1 MPLEGVPLSAKS
13 KILTVDEI
21 IRLTRIFANLGVDKV
36 RLTGGEPTMR
46 KELPEIIQGIS
57 SVNGIKQVGM
67 TSNGIA
73 LSSKLEDLI
82 EKGLSKLNISIDT
95 LIEPKFEILAR
106 RPGFKQVWKTID
118 KAEHLFDMLK
128 LNCVLMRGINL
139 DEVVEFVRLTQTRK
153 LDIRFIEFMPFG
165 GNDFAMK
172 KFVPYKE
179 VLTLI
184 QKEFGEIQK
193 LEDKQNDTS
202 KAFKIPGAKGQFGFI
217 TSMSEH
223 FCGTCNRLRITA
235 DGNLKV
241 CLHGNSEISLRDA
254 MREGT
259 TDSEVENII
268 GQAVYKKKKQHAG
281 IDQLM
286 KLTNRPMILIGG

>member
-21 IRLTRIFANLGVDKV
+21 IRLTRIFASLGVDKV

-57 SVNGIKQVGM
+57 SVNGIKQIGM

-82 EKGLSKLNISIDT
+82 EKGLNKLNISIDT

-128 LNCVLMRGINL
+128 VS
-139 DEVVEFVRLTQTRK
+139 F
-153 LDIRFIEFMPFG
+153 
-165 GNDFAMK
+165 
-172 KFVPYKE
+172 
-179 VLTLI
+179 LI
-184 QKEFGEIQK
+184 FY
-193 LEDKQNDTS
+193 T
-202 KAFKIPGAKGQFGFI
+202 
-217 TSMSEH
+217 
-223 FCGTCNRLRITA
+223 
-235 DGNLKV
+235 V
-241 CLHGNSEISLRDA
+241 
-254 MREGT
+254 
-259 TDSEVENII
+259 
-268 GQAVYKKKKQHAG
+268 
-281 IDQLM
+281 
-286 KLTNRPMILIGG
+286 MI

>member
-73 LSSKLEDLI
+73 LYSKLEDLI

-128 LNCVLMRGINL
+128 VSVLI
-139 DEVVEFVRLTQTRK
+139 FC
-153 LDIRFIEFMPFG
+153 
-165 GNDFAMK
+165 
-172 KFVPYKE
+172 
-179 VLTLI
+179 TL
-184 QKEFGEIQK
+184 
-193 LEDKQNDTS
+193 
-202 KAFKIPGAKGQFGFI
+202 
-217 TSMSEH
+217 
-223 FCGTCNRLRITA
+223 
-235 DGNLKV
+235 
-241 CLHGNSEISLRDA
+241 
-254 MREGT
+254 
-259 TDSEVENII
+259 
-268 GQAVYKKKKQHAG
+268 
-281 IDQLM
+281 
-286 KLTNRPMILIGG
+286 MI